1 MEDFGISGLGGIFF
15 KCNNP
20 KETMVWYEQMLGLK
34 TDGEY
39 GATFEWRS
47 LRNPSEKRSTAW
59 SPFSQTST
67 YFNPSEKPF
76 MLNFRV
82 KDLNKLLEHLQEN
95 GVNQTGELQL
105 TEYGKF
111 AWIQDP
117 DGIKIELW
125 EADDDVFH
133 AITEGKT
140 HPT

>member
-1 MEDFGISGLGGIFF
+1 
-15 KCNNP
+15 
-20 KETMVWYEQMLGLK
+20 
-34 TDGEY
+34 
-39 GATFEWRS
+39 
-47 LRNPSEKRSTAW
+47 
-59 SPFSQTST
+59 
-67 YFNPSEKPF
+67 

-125 EADDDVFH
+125 EADDDVFQ